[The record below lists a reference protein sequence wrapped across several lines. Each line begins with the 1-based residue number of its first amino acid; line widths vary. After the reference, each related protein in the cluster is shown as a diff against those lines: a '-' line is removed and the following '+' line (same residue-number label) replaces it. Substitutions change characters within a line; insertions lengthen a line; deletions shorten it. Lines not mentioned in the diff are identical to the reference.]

1 MKLAIAGKGGSG
13 KTSIS
18 GTLARLFARRGHNVL
33 AIDGDSNPNLALTL
47 GIDPDLMDA
56 VPTLPADL
64 LRRTGGGGIE
74 LTRSFDEVVD
84 SHSLDAPDGVR
95 LLVMAL
101 PKYAGTGCLCSMH
114 AVVKTLIEA
123 APTGEREVTL
133 LDTEASPEQFSRG
146 TTQHADAVL
155 TVVEPYYK
163 SLETGRRMAALALDL
178 GIPEIALVANKV
190 RDEYELEA
198 VREFAESNELP
209 IAGIVPF
216 DGHMQEAERAR
227 TSPFDFKADAPAV
240 GAIGDLIDGLLSNGS
255 PSNGSLTPTGNL
267 IGGKL

>member
-18 GTLARLFARRGHNVL
+18 GTMARLFARRGHNVL

-47 GIDPDLMDA
+47 GVDPDLMDA

-64 LRRTGGGGIE
+64 LRRTTGGIE
-74 LTRSFDEVVD
+74 LTRPFDEIAA

-114 AVVKTLIEA
+114 AVVKTLIGA
-123 APTGEREVTL
+123 SPAGEHDVTI

-146 TTQHADAVL
+146 TTEHADMVL

-163 SLETGRRMAALALDL
+163 SMETARRMAALALDL
-178 GIPEIALVANKV
+178 GIGEIGLVANKV

-198 VREFAESNELP
+198 VREFAETNALR
-209 IAGIVPF
+209 IAAVIPF
-216 DGHMQEAERAR
+216 DDTMQEAERAR
-227 TSPFDFKADAPAV
+227 SSPFDFDAEAPAIA
-240 GAIGDLIDGLLSNGS
+240 AINELIDGILA
-255 PSNGSLTPTGNL
+255 
-267 IGGKL
+267 GGKVPAGSVTNGNGGKP

>member
-18 GTLARLFARRGHNVL
+18 GTMARLFARRGHNVL

-47 GIDPDLMDA
+47 GVDPDLMDA
-56 VPTLPADL
+56 VPTLPSDL
-64 LRRTGGGGIE
+64 LRRNGSGIE
-74 LTRSFDEVVD
+74 LTRPFDEVAAT
-84 SHSLDAPDGVR
+84 HSLEAPDGVR

-123 APTGEREVTL
+123 APTGEREVTI

-146 TTQHADAVL
+146 TTEHADAVL

-163 SLETGRRMAALALDL
+163 SMETGRRMAALALDL
-178 GIPEIALVANKV
+178 GIGDIALVANKV
-190 RDEYELEA
+190 RDEFELEA
-198 VREFAESNELP
+198 VREFAELNDLR
-209 IAGIVPF
+209 IAGVVPF
-216 DGHMQEAERAR
+216 DPTMQDAERAR
-227 TSPFDFKADAPAV
+227 SSPFDFDAHAPAV
-240 GAIGDLIDGLLSNGS
+240 AAINELIDGILAGGKVAA
-255 PSNGSLTPTGNL
+255 GSLANGN
-267 IGGKL
+267 GGQP